1 MSVQAKP
8 LLIVTDERTGL
19 SAESSAAREA
29 RYREV
34 ATSIGAEL
42 LLLDGLSRAE
52 LVTLPRA
59 VGVEAEAEAG
69 DVVGRDW
76 RGKPVYSEKARAAF
90 RLVER
95 LLDAGEVKLAPDRWV
110 QGALRFQWPG
120 ASVVVEPLPACEVQ
134 SFAWPERTGLCPP
147 SVVVGV
153 VFGVILSGV
162 VAVGLHLA
170 GL

>member
-1 MSVQAKP
+1 MSVQTKP
-8 LLIVTDERTGL
+8 LLIVNDEA
-19 SAESSAAREA
+19 SANAGGASIREA

-52 LVTLPRA
+52 LITLPRA
-59 VGVEAEAEAG
+59 VTAEDEAD

-76 RGKPVYSEKARAAF
+76 RGNPTYSEKARAAF

-95 LLDAGEVKLAPDRWV
+95 LVNAGEVKLAPDRWV
-110 QGALRFQWPG
+110 QGALRFQPPG
-120 ASVVVEPLPACEVQ
+120 ASVVVEPLSVPCTLQ
-134 SFAWPERTGLCPP
+134 SFAAPERQGLCAP
-147 SVVVGV
+147 SV
-153 VFGVILSGV
+153 VFGVVIGVILTGV
-162 VAVGLHLA
+162 VGAVLHLA